1 MFLVEKFGAYK
12 RSRQHRRPQVND
24 AGQEGH
30 IEDRQG
36 QQELIVKVTDK
47 ELSKLQ
53 RKIVSIIG

>member
-24 AGQEGH
+24 AGLEGQ
-30 IEDRQG
+30 IEDRQK
-36 QQELIVKVTDK
+36 LIVKVTDK